1 MLHFNM
7 SILCCDR
14 KSFVKFYLASWA
26 TKMIDFEEVNVGWIF
41 KISFIARYACFNI
54 LDAELSL
61 TGNKLISGRHCFI
74 ERCDNGEVWLH
85 DTR

>member
-26 TKMIDFEEVNVGWIF
+26 TKMIDFEEVNVG
-41 KISFIARYACFNI
+41 
-54 LDAELSL
+54 
-61 TGNKLISGRHCFI
+61 
-74 ERCDNGEVWLH
+74 
-85 DTR
+85 